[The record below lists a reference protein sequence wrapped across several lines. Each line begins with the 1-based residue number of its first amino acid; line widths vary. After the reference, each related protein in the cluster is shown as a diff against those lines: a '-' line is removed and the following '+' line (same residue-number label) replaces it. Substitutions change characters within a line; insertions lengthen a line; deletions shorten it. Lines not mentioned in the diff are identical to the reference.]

1 MNDDTN
7 PTAPPSALSH
17 QLQFHPMTNDDAM
30 TILTT
35 AWQITK
41 KHYEIVLGTTV
52 LIMCVAIA
60 IGMMPY
66 LKYLSSLVVV
76 FLTVGQMFI
85 VRQLI
90 DGKPVKFADVFRP
103 IQDQKWMNALLP
115 LAVSGVAIG
124 LVQGGV
130 AKFMEGGAFAGL
142 LGSFLSL
149 ALTLLWVALTAF
161 SGPLIAFKGIP
172 FGISVDI
179 NLRAT
184 TANWLPLL
192 VLALYMLGLA
202 LVCLILLFF
211 PLFFIALPVIY
222 VSSYLTYAV
231 LFEGLNIAA
240 LQARYKSTAA

>member
-1 MNDDTN
+1 MNDNTS
-7 PTAPPSALSH
+7 PTAPPPSH
-17 QLQFHPMTNDDAM
+17 DLQFHPMTNDDAM
-30 TILTT
+30 AILTT

-52 LIMCVAIA
+52 LIVCVAIA
-60 IGMMPY
+60 IGMIPIV
-66 LKYLSSLVVV
+66 KYLSSLVVV
-76 FLTVGQMFI
+76 FLTVGQMYV

-90 DGKPVKFADVFRP
+90 DGKPAKFSDMFRP
-103 IQDQKWMNALLP
+103 IQDQQWMNALLP
-115 LAVSGVAIG
+115 LAISGIAIG
-124 LVQGGV
+124 LIQGGV

-161 SGPLIAFKGIP
+161 SGPLIAFKGVP
-172 FGISVDI
+172 FRTSLDI

-192 VLALYMLGLA
+192 VLALYMMGFTLI
-202 LVCLILLFF
+202 CLILLFF
-211 PLFFIALPVIY
+211 PVIFIALPVIY